1 MITKEKVTQFFNEW
15 GNSIVEIGKLNNKPN
30 EQRELTIKVLNKL
43 YGYNDGLDVLFTP
56 TKASEKPFR
65 PTFEG
70 ALSYFIA
77 GNPDFPEDHGFAK
90 NPWTKVRFDIKGIQI
105 YGNVAISMGHYFF
118 TDLNNVELKA
128 EYSFAIAENKNG
140 ELKIVLHHSSLPF
153 GYKG

>member
-1 MITKEKVTQFFNEW
+1 MITKEKITDFLNEW
-15 GNSIVEIGKLNNKPN
+15 GDSIIEIGKLNDKSD
-30 EQRELTIKVLNKL
+30 EQRKLTVEILKKL
-43 YGYNDGLDVLFTP
+43 YGYGEFEVLFTP
-56 TKASEKPFR
+56 TKASQKPFR

-70 ALSYFIA
+70 ALSYFVA
-77 GNPDFPEDHGFAK
+77 DSPDFPEDHGFAK

-105 YGNVAISMGHYFF
+105 YDNVAITMGHYFF
-118 TDLNNVELKA
+118 TDLDNVELKA